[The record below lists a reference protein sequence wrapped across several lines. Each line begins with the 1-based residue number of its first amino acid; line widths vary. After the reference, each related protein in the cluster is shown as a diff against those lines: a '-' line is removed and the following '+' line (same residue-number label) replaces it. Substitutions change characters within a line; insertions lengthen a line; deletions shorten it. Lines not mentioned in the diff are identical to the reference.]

1 MEKTPLSGA
10 DFSQPSTVWRMSL
23 CCNGHSGFNSPPH
36 QSFPG
41 FSKKNHKMEENN
53 TEIIEL
59 IQI

>member
-41 FSKKNHKMEENN
+41 FAKKNHKMEENN
-53 TEIIEL
+53 TE
-59 IQI
+59 